1 MILEQIQPRWKYRLA
16 QVGLYGAVLALVAFL
31 AFPYIWMTSTAF
43 KDPSEQFRIPPTL
56 IPDAPTFKNFAQA
69 LAPSFLQY
77 LWNSLFVGAMT
88 AFWVIIVS
96 LFAAYGFSRTDFPG
110 KKPLFVAVIYTQL
123 FPLATIIVPIY
134 TIMSRVGLINTYSG
148 LFIAYLTFTVPPA
161 VWMLRS
167 FLESIPKEL
176 EEAAMVDGC
185 TKFTAFLRVII
196 PLSRPGIFSTA
207 AYVFFMSWQE
217 FLFALTLTLDQ
228 SMRTVPVGILDFV
241 GQYETN
247 WGNLMA
253 ASILITA
260 PVVLVFLLIQ
270 RQFIAGLTAGSVK
283 G

>member
-1 MILEQIQPRWKYRLA
+1 
-16 QVGLYGAVLALVAFL
+16 
-31 AFPYIWMTSTAF
+31 
-43 KDPSEQFRIPPTL
+43 
-56 IPDAPTFKNFAQA
+56 
-69 LAPSFLQY
+69 
-77 LWNSLFVGAMT
+77 
-88 AFWVIIVS
+88 
-96 LFAAYGFSRTDFPG
+96 YGFSRTDFPG